1 MMAESETV
9 DQSMRKREIHQ
20 ENCEHFSVRR
30 IINRWLCLE
39 CGLEFI
45 PKDRIRKDRKNEP

>member
-39 CGLEFI
+39 CGLEFV
-45 PKDRIRKDRKNEP
+45 PKDRIRKHRRSEE

>member
-9 DQSMRKREIHQ
+9 DQSMRKREIDQ
-20 ENCEHFSVRR
+20 ENCKHFSVRR

-39 CGLEFI
+39 CGLELV
-45 PKDRIRKDRKNEP
+45 PKDRIRKHRKSEE